1 MKLAP
6 LLAEFLYTHRKLDLP
21 GIGSFLLDENVHPD
35 LEQIKAGKETI
46 NEGISF
52 QANPGIR
59 EAPELIEFISAATGK
74 IKALAAADLD
84 SNLESARQFLNIGK
98 PFLFDGIGS
107 LSKLQNGQYD
117 FKPGAPAIEKA
128 NPRAR
133 AEQTEQESHHAAAEG
148 FKNIFYAPKVKTNY
162 RKIVFVFLL
171 LAGVGLAIWGGY
183 KMYKNSTSGSKE
195 LAKAKPEASTE
206 TGNQDTLTL
215 AANTET
221 NTTATNLTDTA
232 NRTVSPPVT
241 TAIISTPAGNYKF
254 VVETADKV
262 RGLTR
267 YKKLKGFGLDIKMET
282 RDSLS
287 FKLYFVL
294 PAMATDTS
302 RLLDSLRRLYTPAGN
317 KAYIER

>member
-1 MKLAP
+1 LKLAP

-46 NEGISF
+46 SEGISF
-52 QANPGIR
+52 QANPGIK
-59 EAPELIEFISAATGK
+59 EAPELVDFISAATGK
-74 IKALAAADLD
+74 IRALASADLD

-117 FKPGAPAIEKA
+117 FKPGAPVIEKA

-133 AEQTEQESHHAAAEG
+133 GEQTEQESHNAAVEG
-148 FKNIFYAPKVKTNY
+148 FKTIFYAPKVKTNY

-183 KMYKNSTSGSKE
+183 KMYKNSTSANKE
-195 LAKAKPEASTE
+195 TAKAE
-206 TGNQDTLTL
+206 TDPPVETPNENTQTIP
-215 AANTET
+215 ANNST
-221 NTTATNLTDTA
+221 NTQPTNPTDTA
-232 NRTVSPPVT
+232 TQPVTPPVT
-241 TAIISTPAGNYKF
+241 APVISTPAGNYKF
-254 VVETADKV
+254 VVETADKL

-267 YKKLKGFGLDIKMET
+267 FNKLKGFGLDIKMET

-294 PAMATDTS
+294 PAMAADTS

-317 KAYIER
+317 KAYVER